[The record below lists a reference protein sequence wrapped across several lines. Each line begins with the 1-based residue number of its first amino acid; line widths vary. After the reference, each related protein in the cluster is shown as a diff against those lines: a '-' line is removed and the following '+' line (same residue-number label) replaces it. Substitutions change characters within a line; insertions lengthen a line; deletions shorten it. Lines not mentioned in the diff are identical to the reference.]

1 MKYKQGK
8 HVLVKNMQKQHEQVG
23 ERERQTEM
31 HTEPDSEREQRGKV
45 GGGWT

>member
-23 ERERQTEM
+23 ERQTDRNAHRTRQ
-31 HTEPDSEREQRGKV
+31 
-45 GGGWT
+45 